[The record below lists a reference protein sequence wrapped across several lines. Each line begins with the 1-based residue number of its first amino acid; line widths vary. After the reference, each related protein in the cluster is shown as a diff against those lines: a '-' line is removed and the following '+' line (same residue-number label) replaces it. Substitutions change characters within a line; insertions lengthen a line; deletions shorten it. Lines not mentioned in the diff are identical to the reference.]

1 MSDGRKFDIYSVHIY
16 AFDAADNSSG
26 MYSTGSFGPEYYI
39 DFISNC
45 PFPNCK
51 NNKKTIRWTHEYCGG
66 RLKLSTEGCI
76 RCLKCQEIKLFTNWD
91 INCGNH
97 HSISELHTQDC
108 VEWLRTFANF
118 AKSPE
123 ENRLIAKITM
133 NIMMQLS

>member
-1 MSDGRKFDIYSVHIY
+1 MNKQI
-16 AFDAADNSSG
+16 
-26 MYSTGSFGPEYYI
+26 EYI